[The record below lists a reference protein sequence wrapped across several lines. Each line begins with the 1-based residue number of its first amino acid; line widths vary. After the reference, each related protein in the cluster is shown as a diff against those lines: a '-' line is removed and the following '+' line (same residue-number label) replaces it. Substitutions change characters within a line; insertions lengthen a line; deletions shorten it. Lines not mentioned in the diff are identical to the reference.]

1 MIGEGA
7 IVFIF
12 YFLHFIFESFLFVIL
27 LFLSFYFILLC
38 F

>member
-1 MIGEGA
+1 MIEEGA
-7 IVFIF
+7 VIFPF